1 MDVIKLFSTTFLIVV
16 CFFSMTH
23 AQLMQ
28 GREIHEDRTVT
39 FRVKAPDA
47 KEVKVINKSDEAA
60 MGAQEYLMTKGGDGV
75 WSVTTLPCRPGFHY
89 YFISID
95 GYEFSDPES
104 QAYFG
109 WGRWSSGLEIPDP
122 ELDFYCPKDVPHG
135 EVRYHWY
142 QSETTGKLR
151 KCLVYTPPGYD
162 KDLKKHYPVLF
173 LQHGAG
179 ESELGWTMQGKV
191 NLILDN
197 LIAEGK
203 AKPMIIVMDNGYAAA
218 PGAENAHRPRGTDN
232 RFTDLM
238 LDELV
243 PMIDKKFRT
252 IGDRENRAIAGLSMG
267 AGQAMRIGLTNTDV
281 FASVG
286 AFSGGMRRVDIDTSF
301 DGIFKDAG
309 KFNKKMKLFWFG
321 CGELDRGY
329 ESAKAAHETFTRA
342 GINHV
347 WYPGPGSHEWQVW
360 RHHIHEFAQLL
371 FK

>member
-1 MDVIKLFSTTFLIVV
+1 MITRRIFSPACLIAV
-16 CFFSMTH
+16 CFITATH
-23 AQLMQ
+23 AQLMR

-39 FRVKAPDA
+39 FRIKAPDA

-60 MGAQEYLMTKGGDGV
+60 LGAAEYTLVKGVDGI
-75 WSVTTLPCRPGFHY
+75 WSVTTNPCRPGFHY

-109 WGRWSSGLEIPDP
+109 WGRWSSGLEIPDDN
-122 ELDFYCPKDVPHG
+122 LDFYSQKDVPHG

-151 KCLVYTPPGYD
+151 KCLIYTPPGYD
-162 KDLKKHYPVLF
+162 NDVEKRYPVLF

-191 NLILDN
+191 NIILDN
-197 LIAEGK
+197 LIAEKK
-203 AKPMIIVMDNGYAAA
+203 AAPMIIVMDNGYAAA
-218 PGAENAHRPRGTDN
+218 PGSENSHRPRGEDN
-232 RFTDLM
+232 RFTDLV
-238 LDELV
+238 LNELV
-243 PMIDKKFRT
+243 PMIDENYRT
-252 IGDRENRAIAGLSMG
+252 ITDRENRAIAGLSMG
-267 AGQAMRIGLTNTDV
+267 SGQAMRIGMTNTDM

-286 AFSGGMRRVDIDTSF
+286 AFSGGMRRVDINTSF
-301 DGIFKDAG
+301 NGVFKDPE
-309 KFNKKMKLFWFG
+309 KFNKEMNLFWFG
-321 CGELDRGY
+321 CGELDRGF
-329 ESAKAAHETFTRA
+329 ESASAAHKVFEKA

-360 RHHIHEFAQLL
+360 RHHVYEFAQLL